1 MMKTLKALY
10 FYWGNRLDYPV
21 ECPGR
26 FLFGRSDRC
35 TDILPCMIAEKQ
47 DREKL
52 ANRRAWMIS
61 AWIAAGCLS
70 IRVYGLLYKMN
81 HA

>member
-10 FYWGNRLDYPV
+10 FYWGNRLDYSV
-21 ECPGR
+21 ECPGH

-47 DREKL
+47 EGGSL
-52 ANRRAWMIS
+52 QI
-61 AWIAAGCLS
+61 G
-70 IRVYGLLYKMN
+70 VV
-81 HA
+81 